1 MLILL
6 LVTATKRN
14 IEDLFMYLVRF
25 EEISRRSEPQNDDMS
40 HTHTIQHPLQI
51 QRSTSSEPIEQVAML
66 ASVRQ
71 AKENFVKSKYGDH
84 GSKDDV
90 VFDEIVI
97 VCAVTDQYDNE
108 WVNLLSS
115 YCDEVLTLPRN
126 VRIHT

>member
-1 MLILL
+1 
-6 LVTATKRN
+6 
-14 IEDLFMYLVRF
+14 
-25 EEISRRSEPQNDDMS
+25 MS
-40 HTHTIQHPLQI
+40 HTHTIHHPLQI
-51 QRSTSSEPIEQVAML
+51 ERSISLEQVEQVAML
-66 ASVRQ
+66 ASVRR

-97 VCAVTDQYDNE
+97 VCAATDQDANV

-126 VRIHT
+126 VRIHI